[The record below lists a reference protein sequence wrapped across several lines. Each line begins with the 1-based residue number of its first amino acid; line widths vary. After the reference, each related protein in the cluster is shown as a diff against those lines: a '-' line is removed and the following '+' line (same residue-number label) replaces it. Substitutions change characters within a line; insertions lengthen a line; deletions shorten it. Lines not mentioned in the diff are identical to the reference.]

1 MSTVKPADVPIL
13 DVDRFRHWKRQMITY
28 MTAHGLMGVLDLKLN
43 HYSSQSNH
51 CCRTCQEKAW
61 YALEISLG
69 SCSIIMKCFG
79 SSYPDEL
86 WEYICEE
93 YDTNDNIISFEC
105 HT

>member
-13 DVDRFRHWKRQMITY
+13 DVDRFRHWKRRMITY
-28 MTAHGLMGVLDLKLN
+28 MTAHGLMGVLDLKSN

-61 YALEISLG
+61 YALEISLD
-69 SCSIIMKCFG
+69 SCLIIMKRFG

-93 YDTNDNIISFEC
+93 YDTNDNIVSFEC
-105 HT
+105 HA